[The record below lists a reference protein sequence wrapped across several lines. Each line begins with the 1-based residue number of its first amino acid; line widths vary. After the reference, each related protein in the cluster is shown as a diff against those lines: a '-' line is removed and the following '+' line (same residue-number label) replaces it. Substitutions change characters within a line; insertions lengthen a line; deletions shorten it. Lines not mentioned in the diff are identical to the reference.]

1 MDKKMIELE
10 ITPRET
16 SNLVIK
22 ATWFIERLFTDIKEL
37 RNNIEILKGQRK
49 AIMKER
55 NDLKEKLENI
65 EEVSISDRSKPFAKS
80 KTNKTQTN
88 HVLDE
93 SINTGLNKIKISKGY
108 QSVPK
113 LDFHPKSQSLRE
125 ENIEGD

>member
-37 RNNIEILKGQRK
+37 RNNNEILKGQRK

-55 NDLKEKLENI
+55 NDLKEKL
-65 EEVSISDRSKPFAKS
+65 
-80 KTNKTQTN
+80 
-88 HVLDE
+88 
-93 SINTGLNKIKISKGY
+93 
-108 QSVPK
+108 
-113 LDFHPKSQSLRE
+113 
-125 ENIEGD
+125 